1 MVGHGTLYFH
11 HHVLHRDISQSN
23 ILLVPIDNKVQD
35 RYGFLIDL
43 DYAADVV
50 PDTLVCDSTGAPH
63 RTGTLPFMA
72 IDILRGEHSSHLYH
86 YDVESFLYVLIWSC
100 IYDGDQKGYNPPTDA
115 PDYNDRIRAAR
126 CLTIAIRVTS
136 DAFLDPLVQWRKGL
150 PRQIATY
157 KHLMMM
163 TQFDAILRHLRPG
176 YNHKAIVQL
185 LSKMRSL
192 IFCAPSFTRP
202 IERMEA
208 GWSVESRKLDEI
220 ALYDGVKKAMEDAIA
235 QLEIEEEHDQKQ
247 R

>member
-1 MVGHGTLYFH
+1 M
-11 HHVLHRDISQSN
+11 
-23 ILLVPIDNKVQD
+23 
-35 RYGFLIDL
+35 
-43 DYAADVV
+43 
-50 PDTLVCDSTGAPH
+50 CESTGVPH

-136 DAFLDPLVQWRKGL
+136 NAFLDPLVQWRKGL

>member
-1 MVGHGTLYFH
+1 
-11 HHVLHRDISQSN
+11 
-23 ILLVPIDNKVQD
+23 
-35 RYGFLIDL
+35 
-43 DYAADVV
+43 
-50 PDTLVCDSTGAPH
+50 
-63 RTGTLPFMA
+63 MA

-100 IYDGDQKGYNPPTDA
+100 IYDSNQKGYNPPTDA

-126 CLTIAIRVTS
+126 CLTITIRVTS
-136 DAFLDPLVQWRKGL
+136 NAFLDPLVQWRKGL
-150 PRQIATY
+150 PRQIANF

-208 GWSVESRKLDEI
+208 GWSVESRKFDEI
-220 ALYDGVKKAMEDAIA
+220 ALHDGVKKAMEDAIA